1 MNQEN
6 SSASTPT
13 GIFILIDALGWSY
26 LKDSSFLADLLP
38 YRTSVQTILGFSSG
52 AIPVLLSGRPPKDS
66 GHWNLFYYD
75 PKNSPFRWIRWVSFL
90 PKSLLN
96 NRIVRR
102 GVREVTHLLNKFGG
116 YFQIYGVPVELLPYF
131 DICEK
136 KDIYRPGGLPGSLFD
151 RLEQSKTRYRTYSY
165 HEFSD
170 RQIFD
175 QAASDLK
182 ARKFDFYFLYLAEF
196 DAFLHDRC
204 KFEGEVQDKIRQYDK
219 WIRELF
225 AQASATNGPID
236 LFVFS
241 DHGMTPK
248 RGGYDL
254 LAEIRPLGL
263 KMPSDYIAIY
273 DSTMARFWFFNERA
287 RSRILGKLAGLDCG
301 RVLTADEIKKFGLDF
316 SDNRFGDSIFLMN
329 PGTLIEPS
337 FMGTLG
343 PEGMHGFDPEL
354 DPHSSAVFLTNRAP
368 ERPVRTLTD
377 VNAIM
382 QRWIDGLRAGA
393 NGAERQNSRIAVSQ

>member
-1 MNQEN
+1 MKQEI
-6 SSASTPT
+6 SSGPAAT

-75 PKNSPFRWIRWVSFL
+75 PKHSPFRWIRWVSFL

-175 QAASDLK
+175 EAARDLK
-182 ARKFDFYFLYLAEF
+182 AQKFDFYFLYLAEF

-204 KFEGEVQDKIRQYDK
+204 KFEGEVQEKIRQYDK
-219 WIRELF
+219 WIRELY

-263 KMPSDYIAIY
+263 KMPSDY
-273 DSTMARFWFFNERA
+273 MARFWFFNERA
-287 RSRILGKLAGLDCG
+287 RGRILGKLAGLDCG
-301 RVLTADEIKKFGLDF
+301 RVLTAEEIKKFGLDF

-343 PEGMHGFDPEL
+343 PEGMHGFDPER

-393 NGAERQNSRIAVSQ
+393 SGSERQNSRIAISQ

>member
-1 MNQEN
+1 MNQET
-6 SSASTPT
+6 SSGPAPT

-26 LKDSSFLADLLP
+26 LQDSNFLADLLP
-38 YRTSVQTILGFSSG
+38 YRAPVQTILGFSSG

-75 PKNSPFRWIRWVSFL
+75 PQNSPFRWIRWVSFL
-90 PKSLLN
+90 PSSFLN
-96 NRIVRR
+96 SRVVRR
-102 GVREVTHLLNKFGG
+102 GVREVTRLLTGFSG
-116 YFQIYGVPVELLPYF
+116 YFQIYGVPVELLPFF

-151 RLEQSKTRYRTYSY
+151 RLEESGTRYRTYCY

-170 RQIFD
+170 RQIFA
-175 QAASDLK
+175 QASRDLR

-204 KFEGEVQDKIRQYDK
+204 KFGGEVQEKIRQYDG
-219 WIRELF
+219 WIRELY
-225 AQASATNGPID
+225 AQAAGANGRVD

-254 LAEIRPLGL
+254 PGEIRPLGL
-263 KMPSDYIAIY
+263 KMPRDYISIY
-273 DSTMARFWFFNERA
+273 DSTMARFWFFSDEA
-287 RSRILGKLAGLDCG
+287 RRRILGRLGQLDCG
-301 RVLTADEIKKFGLDF
+301 RVLNSEEKSKFGLDF
-316 SDNRFGDSIFLMN
+316 ADNRFGDAIFLMN
-329 PGTLIEPS
+329 PGILIEPS

-343 PEGMHGFDPEL
+343 PEGMHGFDPEK
-354 DPHSSAVFLTNRAP
+354 DPHASAVFLANRSP
-368 ERPVRTLTD
+368 ERPVRTLMD

-382 QRWIDGLRAGA
+382 QEWIARLQTGA
-393 NGAERQNSRIAVSQ
+393 CGAERQNSRVAVS

>member
-1 MNQEN
+1 M
-6 SSASTPT
+6 
-13 GIFILIDALGWSY
+13 
-26 LKDSSFLADLLP
+26 
-38 YRTSVQTILGFSSG
+38 
-52 AIPVLLSGRPPKDS
+52 
-66 GHWNLFYYD
+66 
-75 PKNSPFRWIRWVSFL
+75 SFL
-90 PKSLLN
+90 PSSLLN

-151 RLEQSKTRYRTYSY
+151 RLEESKTRYRTYSY

-170 RQIFD
+170 RQIFE
-175 QAASDLK
+175 QATRDLK
-182 ARKFDFYFLYLAEF
+182 ARKYDFYFLYLAEF

-204 KFEGEVQDKIRQYDK
+204 KFEGEVQEKIRQYDK
-219 WIRELF
+219 SIRDLHK
-225 AQASATNGPID
+225 QAAAANGPID

-248 RGGYDL
+248 QGGYDL
-254 LAEIRPLGL
+254 LSEIRPLGL
-263 KMPSDYIAIY
+263 KMPRDYIAIY
-273 DSTMARFWFFNERA
+273 DSTMARFWFFTEEAEN
-287 RSRILGKLAGLDCG
+287 RILGKLGSLDCG
-301 RVLTADEIKKFGLDF
+301 RILNTGEKRKFGLDF
-316 SDNRFGDSIFLMN
+316 VDNRFGDAIFLMN
-329 PGTLIEPS
+329 PGILIEPS

-343 PEGMHGFDPEL
+343 PEGMHGFDPEK
-354 DPHSSAVFLTNRAP
+354 DPHSSAVFLTNRTP

-382 QRWIDGLRAGA
+382 QKWIDGLRAGA
-393 NGAERQNSRIAVSQ
+393 SGAERQNSRIAIS

>member
-1 MNQEN
+1 MKQET
-6 SSASTPT
+6 SSGPAAT

-75 PKNSPFRWIRWVSFL
+75 PKRSPFRWIRWVSFL

-96 NRIVRR
+96 SRIVRR

-151 RLEQSKTRYRTYSY
+151 RLEESKTRYRTYSY
-165 HEFSD
+165 HDFSD

-175 QAASDLK
+175 QAARDLK
-182 ARKFDFYFLYLAEF
+182 AQKFDFYFLYLAEF

-204 KFEGEVQDKIRQYDK
+204 KFEGEVQEKIRQYDK
-219 WIRELF
+219 WIRDLY
-225 AQASATNGPID
+225 AQASTANGPID

-254 LAEIRPLGL
+254 LAEIRPLDL
-263 KMPSDYIAIY
+263 KMPGDYIAIY

-287 RSRILGKLAGLDCG
+287 RSRVLGKLAGLACG
-301 RVLTADEIKKFGLDF
+301 RILTADEIKKFGLDF

-343 PEGMHGFDPEL
+343 PEGMHGFDPER

-393 NGAERQNSRIAVSQ
+393 SGAERQNSSIAISQ